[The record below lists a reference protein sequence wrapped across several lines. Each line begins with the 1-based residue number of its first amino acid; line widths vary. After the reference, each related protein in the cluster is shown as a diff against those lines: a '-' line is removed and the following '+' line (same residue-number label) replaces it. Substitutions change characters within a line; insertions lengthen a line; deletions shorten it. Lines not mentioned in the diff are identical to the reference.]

1 MHIMKL
7 EFLEKLLF
15 EFYIKIEKCDI
26 NLNNIDITDCDNN
39 LINLQMLKN
48 FLKKI
53 LKEVNEILK

>member
-39 LINLQMLKN
+39 LINLQVNNTFKN
-48 FLKKI
+48 FLRLYNI
-53 LKEVNEILK
+53 